1 MENNPFMIETTNQ
14 PNIFFLAKIQEYC
27 DRGSKGLV
35 TNRPR
40 LAPGDGQQTPW
51 NSIRISSAI
60 PKKTYEIPVKPL
72 YNPIIKPLN
81 AINARITYVVIV
93 LYNPIVTSL
102 QSHQIPIEPH

>member
-1 MENNPFMIETTNQ
+1 MASKPHEIPYE
-14 PNIFFLAKIQEYC
+14 FLVQ
-27 DRGSKGLV
+27 S
-35 TNRPR
+35 
-40 LAPGDGQQTPW
+40 
-51 NSIRISSAI
+51 